1 MNSIWNKNL
10 SRFRQR
16 FPDLAKMMENQ
27 ICFFEKYAGTENEK
41 SILCPFW
48 EISSAKN
55 GEITSKENSIL
66 LHSAYNPQREA
77 ENLINSRKDE
87 IKSAKAIVFEGFGL
101 FYAPKIAA
109 NLFPQ
114 KTIILIEPDINHFL
128 SAMLFVD
135 AEELFLHNSII
146 FACGASTEQTITLIN
161 QFGILNSVFFSS
173 TAQISH
179 AQPYF
184 SELSELIQRN
194 RNKEKINNATLEKFR
209 ALWFRNSRRNIYK
222 TAILEG
228 VNIYKNRAK
237 NLPFLVLG
245 AGPSLQKILPRLNEL
260 KSKMVI
266 VCVDTALRALLQ
278 QKVQPDFIVLTD
290 PQYWAYR
297 HIAGLKSPESILI
310 TENSVYPSVFKFE
323 CKKIVCCQSQ
333 IPVAQF
339 FEKYC
344 GEQGY
349 LGAGGSVASCAWTFA
364 KFCGAKNIFLCGI
377 DLSFPEKQTHIKGST
392 FEQKIYTTSTKIK
405 PAETAAMT
413 LLFGGNASWEKD
425 FYGKP
430 VLSDKRMKMFAWWFE
445 SNIASSPETKT
456 FTLSPEGL
464 FIPGVEI
471 FELKKLFDLPDIFP
485 QKKEFLL
492 STQTA
497 EEKSHREQGVK
508 VAVKEFNAELQNALN
523 ICRDALKSLDAPNFN
538 AEEYKTQLE
547 KLKIA
552 SILQLVIPT
561 NLNSLQ
567 ENEQNAK
574 IFKSIE
580 EFCSKYFL

>member
-10 SRFRQR
+10 SHFRQR
-16 FPDLAKMMENQ
+16 FPELAKMMEKQ
-27 ICFFEKYAGTENEK
+27 ISLFDEYAGTENEK
-41 SILCPFW
+41 SLLYPFL
-48 EISSAKN
+48 EVFSAKN
-55 GEITSKENSIL
+55 GEITARENSLL
-66 LHSAYNPQREA
+66 LHSTYNPQREA

-87 IKSAKAIVFEGFGL
+87 IKSAKAVVFEGFGL

-109 NLFPQ
+109 KLFPK
-114 KTIILIEPDINHFL
+114 KTIILVEPDINHFL
-128 SAMLFVD
+128 AAMLLVD
-135 AEELFLHNSII
+135 AEQLFLHSQII
-146 FACGASTEQTITLIN
+146 FACGASTEQVISLIN
-161 QFGILNSVFFSS
+161 QYGILNSTFFSLQ
-173 TAQISH
+173 AQISH

-194 RNKEKINNATLEKFR
+194 KNKEKTNNATLEKFR
-209 ALWFRNSRRNIYK
+209 TLWFRNSRQNIRKSTILETVDIYK
-222 TAILEG
+222 
-228 VNIYKNRAK
+228 KRAE

-245 AGPSLQKILPRLNEL
+245 AGPSLQKILPRLSKL
-260 KSKMVI
+260 KSKMII

-323 CKKIVCCQSQ
+323 CKKIVCCRSQ

-377 DLSFPEKQTHIKGST
+377 DLSFPKKQTHIKGST

-405 PAETAAMT
+405 PAETAAMP

-425 FYGKP
+425 FNGNP
-430 VLSDKRMKMFAWWFE
+430 VLSDQRMKMFAWWFE
-445 SNIASSPETKT
+445 SNIVANPETKT

-464 FIPGVEI
+464 FIPGVI
-471 FELKKLFDLPDIFP
+471 PFELKKLFDLPEIFP

-492 STQTA
+492 SMQSA
-497 EEKSHREQGVK
+497 LEKSRREQGVK
-508 VAVKEFNAELQNALN
+508 VAVKEFNAELQNAIN
-523 ICRDALKSLDAPNFN
+523 ICQNALKNLAEPDFN
-538 AEEYKTQLE
+538 AEKYKSQLE
-547 KLKIA
+547 NLKIA
-552 SILQLVIPT
+552 PILQLVIPT
-561 NLNSLQ
+561 NLNSLP
-567 ENEQNAK
+567 ENEQNLQF
-574 IFKSIE
+574 FKTIE
-580 EFCSKYFL
+580 QFCTKYFL

>member
-10 SRFRQR
+10 SLFKQR
-16 FPDLAKMMENQ
+16 FPQLAKMMENQ
-27 ICFFEKYAGTENEK
+27 ISFFEKYAGTENEK
-41 SILCPFW
+41 SLLYPFW
-48 EISSAKN
+48 EISNAKN
-55 GEITSKENSIL
+55 GGITAKENL
-66 LHSAYNPQREA
+66 LQIHSAYNPQREA
-77 ENLINSRKDE
+77 ENLINSKKDE
-87 IKSAKAIVFEGFGL
+87 IKDANAIIFEGFGL
-101 FYAPKIAA
+101 FYAPKIVAA
-109 NLFPQ
+109 LFPK

-128 SAMLFVD
+128 AAMLLVD
-135 AEELFLHNSII
+135 AEELFSHNSII
-146 FACGASTEQTITLIN
+146 FACGASTKQTITLIN

-173 TAQISH
+173 PAQISH
-179 AQPYF
+179 AQKYF
-184 SELSELIQRN
+184 SELSTLIQRN
-194 RNKEKINNATLEKFR
+194 KNKEKINNATLEKFR
-209 ALWFRNSRRNIYK
+209 TLWFRNSKRNIYK

-228 VNIYKNRAK
+228 VNIYKSRAK

-245 AGPSLQKILPRLNEL
+245 AGPSLQKILPRLKEL
-260 KSKMVI
+260 KNKMII

-278 QKVQPDFIVLTD
+278 QKIQPDFIVLTD
-290 PQYWAYR
+290 PQYWTYR

-310 TENSVYPSVFKFE
+310 AENSVYPSVFKFE

-344 GEQGY
+344 GKQGY

-364 KFCGAKNIFLCGI
+364 KFCGAKDIFLCGI
-377 DLSFPEKQTHIKGST
+377 DLSFPKKQTHIKGST
-392 FEQKIYTTSTKIK
+392 FEQKIYTTSNKIK
-405 PAETAAMT
+405 PAETAAMP

-425 FYGKP
+425 FYGNP
-430 VLSDKRMKMFAWWFE
+430 VLSDQRMKMFAWWFE
-445 SNIASSPETKT
+445 SNIAASPETRT

-471 FELKKLFDLPDIFP
+471 FELKKLSALPDILP
-485 QKKEFLL
+485 RKKEFL
-492 STQTA
+492 SAAQTA
-497 EEKSHREQGVK
+497 EEKLRREQGFK

-523 ICRDALKSLDAPNFN
+523 ICRNALKSLNAPNFN
-538 AEEYKTQLE
+538 AEEYKSQLE

-552 SILQLVIPT
+552 SILQLVVPT

-567 ENEQNAK
+567 ENEQNLK

>member
-10 SRFRQR
+10 SHFRQR
-16 FPDLAKMMENQ
+16 FPELAKMMEKQ
-27 ICFFEKYAGTENEK
+27 ISFFDEYAGTENEK
-41 SILCPFW
+41 SLLYPFW
-48 EISSAKN
+48 EVFNAKN
-55 GEITSKENSIL
+55 GEITAKENSLL

-77 ENLINSRKDE
+77 ENLISSKKNE

-109 NLFPQ
+109 ELFPQ
-114 KTIILIEPDINHFL
+114 KTIILVEPDINHFL
-128 SAMLFVD
+128 AAMLLVD
-135 AEELFLHNSII
+135 TEQLFLHNSII
-146 FACGASTEQTITLIN
+146 FACGASTEQVITLIN
-161 QFGILNSVFFSS
+161 QNGILNSTFFSLQ
-173 TAQISH
+173 AQTSH

-194 RNKEKINNATLEKFR
+194 KNKEKTNNATLEKFR
-209 ALWFRNSRRNIYK
+209 ALWFRNSRRNIRK
-222 TAILEG
+222 TAILET
-228 VNIYKNRAK
+228 VDIYRNHAE

-260 KSKMVI
+260 KSKMII

-297 HIAGLKSPESILI
+297 HIAGLKSPKSILI

-323 CKKIVCCQSQ
+323 CKKIVCCRSQ

-425 FYGKP
+425 FNGNP
-430 VLSDKRMKMFAWWFE
+430 VLSDQRMKMFAWWFE
-445 SNIASSPETKT
+445 SNIAASPETKN

-471 FELKKLFDLPDIFP
+471 FELKKLFELPNILP
-485 QKKEFLL
+485 QKNEFLL

-497 EEKSHREQGVK
+497 EEKSRREQGFK
-508 VAVKEFNAELQNALN
+508 VAVKEFNAELQKALN
-523 ICRDALKSLDAPNFN
+523 ICRDAIKSLDASNFN
-538 AEEYKTQLE
+538 AEKYKSQLE
-547 KLKIA
+547 KLEIVPV
-552 SILQLVIPT
+552 LQLIVPT
-561 NLNSLQ
+561 NLNSLP
-567 ENEQNAK
+567 ENEQNLQF
-574 IFKSIE
+574 FKSIE
-580 EFCSKYFL
+580 EFCAKYFL